1 VDFIH
6 RDSGRDIPYA
16 SYISNYGGSGPVTS
30 PLKDRR
36 IKLDQQIAELAIS
49 LWTVEQT
56 QSVKWTAEGA
66 IIYTY
71 RKEALSVAILT
82 RQRLTVSSAYAE
94 EAFAKRKG
102 GSDAATR

>member
-1 VDFIH
+1 VRFAVCQGNIH
-6 RDSGRDIPYA
+6 SMSD
-16 SYISNYGGSGPVTS
+16 TQT

-36 IKLDQQIAELAIS
+36 VKLDQQIAELAIS

-56 QSVKWTAEGA
+56 QAVNWTARGA
-66 IIYTY
+66 IIYTA
-71 RKEALSVAILT
+71 RKEDLSVAILT

-102 GSDAATR
+102 RK